1 MRLLKTFVLSACL
14 ILASCAGNRQTTGL
28 PGDYVEIDNPGFTM
42 SPGAPEKIWV
52 PRSSVESGIPR
63 GSEIIKK
70 GTDKVLQSFR
80 GTSPQAQPAGSQE
93 QTVIAAAAPSPTVA
107 ANQQTAG
114 AVVSPFSI
122 PGNRQGGVAASQPQS
137 FAGRVMAPVVAAP
150 GVSNRIAVMEIGQNG
165 LAQPLSENLRH
176 AAVGVLLDPPQ
187 TAFLVQNAPLTNEAE
202 KAAFATRLQQDYGAN
217 VVIYLSAPE
226 GVASG
231 KTIFAE
237 VYDTMGGGLLRRF
250 DAVISMNDGA
260 EPADKSSAA
269 APALAAFTDK
279 IRGLVAVLPWYG
291 RITAVEGNRAY
302 IAAGREAGLTIGQ
315 LLHIY
320 HSGRFMKGLG
330 YAPGELI
337 GKLVVQGFVGPN
349 GSFGQITEGQGVQA
363 TDLVSAE

>member
-1 MRLLKTFVLSACL
+1 
-14 ILASCAGNRQTTGL
+14 
-28 PGDYVEIDNPGFTM
+28 
-42 SPGAPEKIWV
+42 
-52 PRSSVESGIPR
+52 
-63 GSEIIKK
+63 
-70 GTDKVLQSFR
+70 
-80 GTSPQAQPAGSQE
+80 
-93 QTVIAAAAPSPTVA
+93 
-107 ANQQTAG
+107 
-114 AVVSPFSI
+114 
-122 PGNRQGGVAASQPQS
+122 
-137 FAGRVMAPVVAAP
+137 
-150 GVSNRIAVMEIGQNG
+150 MEIGQNG
-165 LAQPLSENLRH
+165 LAQPLSENLRR
-176 AAVGVLLDPPQ
+176 AAVGVLLDPTQ
-187 TAFLVQNAPLTNEAE
+187 TAFLVQNAPLTSEAE

-250 DAVISMNDGA
+250 DAVISLNDGA

-302 IAAGREAGLTIGQ
+302 IAAGREVGLSIGQ

>member
-1 MRLLKTFVLSACL
+1 MRLLKTLVLSACL
-14 ILASCAGNRQTTGL
+14 ILAACAGKRQTSGS
-28 PGDYVEIDNPGFTM
+28 PDDYVEIDNPGLTM
-42 SPGAPEKIWV
+42 SADAPAKIWV
-52 PRSSVESGIPR
+52 PRRYVESGLPR

-70 GTDKVLQSFR
+70 GTDKVIQSFR
-80 GTSPQAQPAGSQE
+80 GTSAQAQPAGSPE
-93 QTVIAAAAPSPTVA
+93 QPAIAAVAPSPTVA

-176 AAVGVLLDPPQ
+176 AAVGVLLDPTQ
-187 TAFLVQNAPLTNEAE
+187 TAFLVQNAPLTSEAE

-217 VVIYLSAPE
+217 AIIYLSAPE

-231 KTIFAE
+231 KTIYAE

-260 EPADKSSAA
+260 EPADRSSAA

-279 IRGLVAVLPWYG
+279 IRGLVAVLPWYV
-291 RITAVEGNRAY
+291 RITAVEGNRVY
-302 IAAGREAGLTIGQ
+302 IAAGKEVGLSIGQ

-337 GKLVVQGFVGPN
+337 GTLAVQGFVGPN
-349 GSFGQITEGQGVQA
+349 GSFGQIREGQGVQA
-363 TDLVSAE
+363 ADLVSVE